1 MIYDIH
7 LSVMLV
13 LYSVIVGCLIFY
25 YRIRKQKNMK
35 ILIWR
40 CLFALYIL
48 LLIKVTI
55 FPITFTHFE
64 WMEDTSYL
72 AVQLEPFKSIVSM
85 VKQKNYIQITGN
97 IILLMPL
104 PLLLQGIKD
113 QMFFRMKC
121 FVSVCAASLVIE
133 VLQFGINLLTGVR
146 NRVFDVDDMILNI
159 SGGILLMILYKPLN
173 YAANG
178 VVSFIAGEGLKNK
191 D

>member
-1 MIYDIH
+1 
-7 LSVMLV
+7 MLV

-159 SGGILLMILYKPLN
+159 LGGILLMILYKPLN